1 MKVTP
6 LTLQEIKTLV
16 AEYVAQEKLS
26 NPNFIVSRE
35 NVAGLLDKIGKIT
48 MLSQRF
54 VDKLEILDR
63 EFLSYG
69 KTIEEWCQD
78 LTMPMDYDP
87 TGANALAPY
96 DPSYRPPFYS
106 YTLGKKVIP
115 ATRRFNDLERAVHND
130 GELVELISSILV
142 NLYNSEKVWR
152 YSVKRE
158 ILGKIVA
165 YANET
170 TLEQTNAESFDTEAA
185 YSVGTYVKF
194 EDESN
199 PLIHGV
205 FVVFNE
211 IPANSGDTMEDRIA
225 SGDIVR
231 LSMVETLTE
240 VTDTASGEAF
250 VKQLKDDVEIA
261 SDNSQ
266 GYSLNGNAVGA
277 TEGLVLFIKFGIMS
291 TIDVDVLAG
300 AFHENK
306 VAVPAEIIPLPDFGN
321 ADPNVFAILMDRRAA
336 GLHPT
341 YRAVREQANG
351 LGDFINYF
359 LHSEDTAYIS
369 RNAFIKV
376 YKKAA

>member
-6 LTLQEIKTLV
+6 LTLEEIKTLV
-16 AEYVAQEKLS
+16 AEYVTQEKLS
-26 NPNFIVSRE
+26 NPNFIVSRD

-96 DPSYRPPFYS
+96 DPSYRPPYYS

-158 ILGKIVA
+158 ILGKI
-165 YANET
+165 T
-170 TLEQTNAESFDTEAA
+170 TLAKETSLENTTADPFDPDAA
-185 YSVGTYVKF
+185 YSVGTYVYR
-194 EDESN
+194 ESET
-199 PLIHGV
+199 PDPKDGV
-205 FVVFNE
+205 FVVFNA
-211 IPANSGDTMEDRIA
+211 IPANTGDTIEDRLA
-225 SGDIVR
+225 SGDVVKLKTIQ
-231 LSMVETLTE
+231 SISNI
-240 VTDTASGEAF
+240 TDTATGEAF
-250 VKQLKDDVEIA
+250 VKQLKTDVEIA

-266 GYSLNGNAVGA
+266 GYSFNGNAVGA
-277 TEGLVLFIKFGIMS
+277 TEGLVLFVKFGVMP

-300 AFHENK
+300 AFQENR
-306 VAVPAEIIPLPDFGN
+306 VAVPAEIIPLPDFGKDN
-321 ADPNVFAILMDRRAA
+321 DDVIAILMDRRAA

-341 YRAVREQANG
+341 YRAVREQPNG

-376 YKKAA
+376 YVKGE